1 MNQKISNN
9 NYMKILCSLDRKI
22 LIKIIKNKI
31 VVEFNEMNMK

>member
-1 MNQKISNN
+1 MNQKINNN

>member
-1 MNQKISNN
+1 
-9 NYMKILCSLDRKI
+9 MKILCSLDRKI